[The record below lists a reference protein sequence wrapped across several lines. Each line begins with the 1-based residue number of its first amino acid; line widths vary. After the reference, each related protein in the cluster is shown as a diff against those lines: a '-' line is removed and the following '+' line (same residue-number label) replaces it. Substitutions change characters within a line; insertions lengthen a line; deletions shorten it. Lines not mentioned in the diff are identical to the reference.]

1 MAPVLAPLLTRL
13 DRRGADDP
21 SADLPRPALGGDEP
35 VEAVRAIL
43 TDVAAGGDAAV
54 RAQTERLDGVVLDDL
69 RVPPATV
76 TAALDAV
83 DPDVRSA
90 LQQAAEEIAAY
101 HAGQAPPTR
110 RHDRDGVVIDEYYLP
125 VARAGCYVPG
135 GRARYPSTV
144 LMTVVPARA
153 AGVDDVVLCT
163 PPGPDGQVPVETLA
177 AAAIAGADEV
187 YRIGGAQAIGAL
199 AHGTESLRPVDVIVG
214 PGNVYVSQAKRQVT
228 GLVGVPAAFA
238 GPSEVVVIG
247 DDTVPAELCATDIV
261 VQAEH
266 GPGGLAWLI
275 TWSEPVADTVD
286 AAIATIVAGAERQA
300 DIEATLAD
308 GGYTVL
314 VDGPEQAVAV
324 ANAIAPEHLQLMTA
338 DPAALVPLVRNAGA
352 VFCGPWSP
360 ASLGDYA
367 AGPSHV
373 LPTFGSARYAGALS
387 VLDFLKQIHVVTAD
401 ETGLAR
407 LGPVVETLA
416 TAEGLPVHAASIAAR
431 RTLRP

>member
-13 DRRGADDP
+13 DRRGAAAP
-21 SADLPRPALGGDEP
+21 AADLPRPGLGGDEP

-43 TDVAAGGDAAV
+43 ADVAERGDVAV
-54 RAQTERLDGVVLDDL
+54 RDHTERLDGVRLDDL
-69 RVPPATV
+69 RVPPEDVA
-76 TAALDAV
+76 AALDQV
-83 DPDVRSA
+83 DPAVRSA
-90 LQQAAEEIAAY
+90 LEAAAVEIAAY
-101 HAGQAPPTR
+101 HQGQVPPTR
-110 RHDRDGVVIDEYYLP
+110 RHDREGVVLDEYYVP

-153 AGVDDVVLCT
+153 AGVDEVVLVT
-163 PPGPDGQVPVETLA
+163 PPGPDGAVPVETLA

-187 YRIGGAQAIGAL
+187 YRVGGAQAVGAL
-199 AHGTESLRPVDVIVG
+199 AHGTETVRPVDVIVG

-247 DDTVPAELCATDIV
+247 DASVPAELCAIDIV

-275 TWSEPVADTVD
+275 TWDEAVADAVD
-286 AAIATIVAGAERQA
+286 VAIAGIVAEAERRA
-300 DIEATLAD
+300 DIESTLAD

-314 VDGPEQAVAV
+314 VDGAEAALAV

-338 DPAALVPLVRNAGA
+338 DPQALVPLVRNAGA

-360 ASLGDYA
+360 ASLGDYT

-401 ETGLAR
+401 EQGLAR

-416 TAEGLPVHAASIAAR
+416 TAEGLPVHAASIGAR
-431 RTLRP
+431 RR

>member
-13 DRRGADDP
+13 DRRGAADP

-43 TDVAAGGDAAV
+43 ADVATGGDAAV
-54 RAQTERLDGVVLDDL
+54 RAQTQRLDGVVIDDL
-69 RVPPATV
+69 RVPPAEV
-76 TAALDAV
+76 TAALDTV
-83 DPDVRSA
+83 DPAVRAA
-90 LQQAAEEIAAY
+90 LARAADEITAY
-101 HAGQAPPTR
+101 HAGQVPPAR
-110 RHDRDGVVIDEYYLP
+110 RHDRDGVVIDEYYVP

-144 LMTVVPARA
+144 LMTVIPARA
-153 AGVDDVVLCT
+153 AGVDEVVLCT
-163 PPGPDGQVPVETLA
+163 PPGPDGAVPVETLA

-187 YRIGGAQAIGAL
+187 YRIGGAQAVGAL
-199 AHGTESLRPVDVIVG
+199 AHGTESIRPVDVIVG

-275 TWSEPVADTVD
+275 TWSEAVADAVD
-286 AAIATIVAGAERQA
+286 AATVGIVAGAERRA

-314 VDGPEQAVAV
+314 VDGPEAAMAV

-352 VFCGPWSP
+352 VFCGRWSP
-360 ASLGDYA
+360 ASLGDYT

-387 VLDFLKQIHVVTAD
+387 VLDFLKQIHVVTVD
-401 ETGLAR
+401 EAGLAR

-431 RTLRP
+431 RRPTP

>member
-1 MAPVLAPLLTRL
+1 MPPVLAPLLTRL
-13 DRRGADDP
+13 DRRGAAEP
-21 SADLPRPALGGDEP
+21 AADLPRPALGGDDP

-43 TDVAAGGDAAV
+43 ADVAAAGDDAV
-54 RAQTERLDGVVLDDL
+54 RAHTQHLDGVVIDDL
-69 RVPPATV
+69 RVASSAV
-76 TAALDAV
+76 AAALDRV
-83 DPDVRSA
+83 SPEVRDA
-90 LQQAAEEIAAY
+90 LQRAAGEIAAY
-101 HAGQAPPTR
+101 HADQVPPPR
-110 RHDRDGVVIDEYYLP
+110 HHDRDGVVIDEYYVP

-153 AGVDDVVLCT
+153 AGVDEVVLVT
-163 PPGPDGQVPVETLA
+163 PPGPDGEVPVETLA

-187 YRIGGAQAIGAL
+187 YRIGGAQAVGAL
-199 AHGTESLRPVDVIVG
+199 AHGTESVRSVDVVVG
-214 PGNVYVSQAKRQVT
+214 PGNVYVAQAKRQVA

-238 GPSEVVVIG
+238 GPSEVVVVADG
-247 DDTVPAELCATDIV
+247 SVPAAVSAIDIV

-275 TWSEPVADTVD
+275 TWDEQVAEAVD
-286 AAIATIVAGAERQA
+286 EAIAAIVAGAERRT
-300 DIEATLAD
+300 DIEATLGD

-314 VDGPEQAVAV
+314 VDGPEAALVV

-338 DPAALVPLVRNAGA
+338 DPSALVPLVRNAGA

-387 VLDFLKQIHVVTAD
+387 VLDFVKQIHVVTAD
-401 ETGLAR
+401 PSGLDR

-416 TAEGLPVHAASIAAR
+416 IAEGLPVHAASVAAR
-431 RTLRP
+431 RGLPR

>member
-13 DRRGADDP
+13 DRRGAAEP

-43 TDVAAGGDAAV
+43 ADVAAGGDAAV
-54 RAQTERLDGVVLDDL
+54 RAQTERLDGMVLDDL

-101 HAGQAPPTR
+101 HADQAPPTR
-110 RHDRDGVVIDEYYLP
+110 RHDRDGVVIDEYYVP

-163 PPGPDGQVPVETLA
+163 PPGTDGQVPVETLA

-431 RTLRP
+431 RTSRP